1 MQVQYDKY
9 FDERGQ
15 ITVFLS
21 LLFLVLMMSFLFIVE
36 GVISYSASSLGEDA
50 VKGAG
55 ESIMAN
61 YDRELFKN
69 YHLFFLDPRQ
79 KDYIVTDGKEF
90 INQYFSGNSFF
101 DIYCDSL
108 EVTGEKTAVDEDG
121 LYLKHEIREW
131 MKYREEKEIAKV
143 LEDIIRNTKKNDGE
157 RKECQEEVDSAETD
171 VKKEQDEEVNQETK
185 EETNKKDTES
195 DLKGD
200 VDKNTDNVE
209 DMKPDEKAASEEIEP
224 VSEETLKER
233 SNWKEIKGT
242 LQLLMRTGILF
253 YAAEHPESLS
263 RQSIPGTNLPSKRVK
278 GSSFDNE
285 QRLLDKMDELSFSS
299 LKGIKSL
306 LSVDISMD
314 GRGTLWTK
322 DRYIISYIEDC
333 FSFYGGSDKKDNALL
348 YEVEYLISGKNSD
361 IDNLKRVANYILL
374 LRFINNYIFTGKDT
388 QMKTHINTMASAITG
403 VMGMPQTM
411 KAVQVLIRMAIS
423 YGESLLE
430 LHTLFSGGEVPL
442 IKDKTTWNLTLK
454 TMAEQ
459 LRNKQIVK
467 KGKKNIS
474 YKDYLKLFLLTKG
487 NSRTVC
493 YRMMDIMQENIKDN
507 INKQNKVRHRKRGEQ
522 GSSISD
528 KFIQEK
534 ELQNRPQMIK
544 TEVDWEAE
552 GDWESGTEGTTILN
566 YGNESEKEDGKICHP
581 MLRDMELGIIY
592 VIKNCP
598 FYIGSAEGV
607 NHLHIQDKTV
617 SREHAVILEDIY
629 EGDGQGYI
637 LRDMGSTNGTWLNGK
652 KIKRG
657 NQEQLE
663 DGAVIRFAKKE
674 YEFLI
679 QDI

>member
-185 EETNKKDTES
+185 EEANKKDTES

-209 DMKPDEKAASEEIEP
+209 NMKSDEKAASEEIEP

-233 SNWKEIKGT
+233 SNWKEIKET

-253 YAAEHPESLS
+253 YAAEHLENLS

-278 GSSFDNE
+278 SSSFDNE

-333 FSFYGGSDKKDNALL
+333 FSFYRSSDKKDNALL

-388 QMKTHINTMASAITG
+388 QMKMQINTMASAITG

-454 TMAEQ
+454 TMGEQ

-493 YRMMDIMQENIKDN
+493 YRMMDIMQENIASKEPGFLMEN
-507 INKQNKVRHRKRGEQ
+507 CLFSYSWKGSLAAGGVKLNFVKQC
-522 GSSISD
+522 S
-528 KFIQEK
+528 
-534 ELQNRPQMIK
+534 
-544 TEVDWEAE
+544 
-552 GDWESGTEGTTILN
+552 
-566 YGNESEKEDGKICHP
+566 Y
-581 MLRDMELGIIY
+581 
-592 VIKNCP
+592 
-598 FYIGSAEGV
+598 
-607 NHLHIQDKTV
+607 
-617 SREHAVILEDIY
+617 
-629 EGDGQGYI
+629 
-637 LRDMGSTNGTWLNGK
+637 
-652 KIKRG
+652 
-657 NQEQLE
+657 
-663 DGAVIRFAKKE
+663 
-674 YEFLI
+674 
-679 QDI
+679 

>member
-209 DMKPDEKAASEEIEP
+209 NMKSDEKAASEEIEP

-233 SNWKEIKGT
+233 SNWKEIKET

-253 YAAEHPESLS
+253 YAAEHLENLS

-278 GSSFDNE
+278 SSSFDNE

-388 QMKTHINTMASAITG
+388 QMKMQINTMASAITG

-493 YRMMDIMQENIKDN
+493 YRMMDIMQENIASKEPGFLMEN
-507 INKQNKVRHRKRGEQ
+507 CLFSYSWKGSLAAGGVKLNFVKQC
-522 GSSISD
+522 S
-528 KFIQEK
+528 
-534 ELQNRPQMIK
+534 
-544 TEVDWEAE
+544 
-552 GDWESGTEGTTILN
+552 
-566 YGNESEKEDGKICHP
+566 Y
-581 MLRDMELGIIY
+581 
-592 VIKNCP
+592 
-598 FYIGSAEGV
+598 
-607 NHLHIQDKTV
+607 
-617 SREHAVILEDIY
+617 
-629 EGDGQGYI
+629 
-637 LRDMGSTNGTWLNGK
+637 
-652 KIKRG
+652 
-657 NQEQLE
+657 
-663 DGAVIRFAKKE
+663 
-674 YEFLI
+674 
-679 QDI
+679 

>member
-15 ITVFLS
+15 ITIFLS
-21 LLFLVLMMSFLFIVE
+21 LLLLVLMMSFLFIVE

-171 VKKEQDEEVNQETK
+171 IKKEQDEEVNQETK
-185 EETNKKDTES
+185 EEANKKDTES

-209 DMKPDEKAASEEIEP
+209 NMKSDEKAASEEIEP

-233 SNWKEIKGT
+233 SNWKEIKET

-253 YAAEHPESLS
+253 YAAEHLENLS

-278 GSSFDNE
+278 SSSFDNE

-333 FSFYGGSDKKDNALL
+333 FSFYGSSDKKDNALL

-388 QMKTHINTMASAITG
+388 QMKMQINTMASAITG

-454 TMAEQ
+454 TMGEQ

-493 YRMMDIMQENIKDN
+493 YRMMDIMQENIASKEPGFLMEN
-507 INKQNKVRHRKRGEQ
+507 CLFSYSWKGSLAAGGVKLNFVKQC
-522 GSSISD
+522 S
-528 KFIQEK
+528 
-534 ELQNRPQMIK
+534 
-544 TEVDWEAE
+544 
-552 GDWESGTEGTTILN
+552 
-566 YGNESEKEDGKICHP
+566 Y
-581 MLRDMELGIIY
+581 
-592 VIKNCP
+592 
-598 FYIGSAEGV
+598 
-607 NHLHIQDKTV
+607 
-617 SREHAVILEDIY
+617 
-629 EGDGQGYI
+629 
-637 LRDMGSTNGTWLNGK
+637 
-652 KIKRG
+652 
-657 NQEQLE
+657 
-663 DGAVIRFAKKE
+663 
-674 YEFLI
+674 
-679 QDI
+679 

>member
-157 RKECQEEVDSAETD
+157 RKECQEEVDSVETD
-171 VKKEQDEEVNQETK
+171 IKKEQDEEVNQETK
-185 EETNKKDTES
+185 EEANKKDTES

-209 DMKPDEKAASEEIEP
+209 NMKSDEKAASEEIES

-233 SNWKEIKGT
+233 SNWKEIKET

-253 YAAEHPESLS
+253 YAAEHLENLS

-285 QRLLDKMDELSFSS
+285 QRLLDKMGELSFSS
-299 LKGIKSL
+299 LKGIKTL

-333 FSFYGGSDKKDNALL
+333 FSFYGSSDKKDNALL

-388 QMKTHINTMASAITG
+388 QMKMQINTMASAITG

-493 YRMMDIMQENIKDN
+493 YRMMDIMQENIASKEPGFLMEN
-507 INKQNKVRHRKRGEQ
+507 CLFSYSWKGSLAAGGVKLNFVKQC
-522 GSSISD
+522 S
-528 KFIQEK
+528 
-534 ELQNRPQMIK
+534 
-544 TEVDWEAE
+544 
-552 GDWESGTEGTTILN
+552 
-566 YGNESEKEDGKICHP
+566 Y
-581 MLRDMELGIIY
+581 
-592 VIKNCP
+592 
-598 FYIGSAEGV
+598 
-607 NHLHIQDKTV
+607 
-617 SREHAVILEDIY
+617 
-629 EGDGQGYI
+629 
-637 LRDMGSTNGTWLNGK
+637 
-652 KIKRG
+652 
-657 NQEQLE
+657 
-663 DGAVIRFAKKE
+663 
-674 YEFLI
+674 
-679 QDI
+679 

>member
-171 VKKEQDEEVNQETK
+171 IKKEQDEEVNQETK
-185 EETNKKDTES
+185 EEANKKDTES

-209 DMKPDEKAASEEIEP
+209 DMKSDEKAASEEIEP

-233 SNWKEIKGT
+233 SNWKEIKET

-253 YAAEHPESLS
+253 YAAEHLENLS

-278 GSSFDNE
+278 SSSFDNE

-333 FSFYGGSDKKDNALL
+333 FSFYGSSDKKDNALL

-388 QMKTHINTMASAITG
+388 QMKMQINTMASAITG

-454 TMAEQ
+454 TMGEQ

-493 YRMMDIMQENIKDN
+493 YRMMDIMQENIASKEPGFLMEN
-507 INKQNKVRHRKRGEQ
+507 CLFSYSWKGSLAAGGVKLNFVKQC
-522 GSSISD
+522 S
-528 KFIQEK
+528 
-534 ELQNRPQMIK
+534 
-544 TEVDWEAE
+544 
-552 GDWESGTEGTTILN
+552 
-566 YGNESEKEDGKICHP
+566 Y
-581 MLRDMELGIIY
+581 
-592 VIKNCP
+592 
-598 FYIGSAEGV
+598 
-607 NHLHIQDKTV
+607 
-617 SREHAVILEDIY
+617 
-629 EGDGQGYI
+629 
-637 LRDMGSTNGTWLNGK
+637 
-652 KIKRG
+652 
-657 NQEQLE
+657 
-663 DGAVIRFAKKE
+663 
-674 YEFLI
+674 
-679 QDI
+679 

>member
-61 YDRELFKN
+61 YDRELFKK

-101 DIYCDSL
+101 DVYCDSL

-185 EETNKKDTES
+185 EEANKKDTES

-209 DMKPDEKAASEEIEP
+209 NMKPDEKAASDEIEP

-233 SNWKEIKGT
+233 SNWKEIKET

-253 YAAEHPESLS
+253 YAAEHPESFS

-333 FSFYGGSDKKDNALL
+333 FSFYGSSDKKDNALL

-388 QMKTHINTMASAITG
+388 QMKMQINTMASAITG

-442 IKDKTTWNLTLK
+442 IKDKRTWNLTLK

-487 NSRTVC
+487 SSRTVC
-493 YRMMDIMQENIKDN
+493 YRMMDLMQENIASKEPGFLMEN
-507 INKQNKVRHRKRGEQ
+507 CLFSYSWKGSLAAGGVELNFVKQC
-522 GSSISD
+522 S
-528 KFIQEK
+528 
-534 ELQNRPQMIK
+534 
-544 TEVDWEAE
+544 
-552 GDWESGTEGTTILN
+552 
-566 YGNESEKEDGKICHP
+566 Y
-581 MLRDMELGIIY
+581 
-592 VIKNCP
+592 
-598 FYIGSAEGV
+598 
-607 NHLHIQDKTV
+607 
-617 SREHAVILEDIY
+617 
-629 EGDGQGYI
+629 
-637 LRDMGSTNGTWLNGK
+637 
-652 KIKRG
+652 
-657 NQEQLE
+657 
-663 DGAVIRFAKKE
+663 
-674 YEFLI
+674 
-679 QDI
+679 

>member
-185 EETNKKDTES
+185 EEANKKDTES

-209 DMKPDEKAASEEIEP
+209 NMKSDEKAASEEIEP

-233 SNWKEIKGT
+233 SNWKEIKET

-253 YAAEHPESLS
+253 YAAEHLENLS

-278 GSSFDNE
+278 SSSFDNE

-388 QMKTHINTMASAITG
+388 QMKMQINTMASAITG

-454 TMAEQ
+454 TMGEQ

-487 NSRTVC
+487 NFRTVC
-493 YRMMDIMQENIKDN
+493 YRMMDIMQENIASKEPGFLMEN
-507 INKQNKVRHRKRGEQ
+507 CLFSYSWKGSLAAGGVKLNFVKQC
-522 GSSISD
+522 S
-528 KFIQEK
+528 
-534 ELQNRPQMIK
+534 
-544 TEVDWEAE
+544 
-552 GDWESGTEGTTILN
+552 
-566 YGNESEKEDGKICHP
+566 Y
-581 MLRDMELGIIY
+581 
-592 VIKNCP
+592 
-598 FYIGSAEGV
+598 
-607 NHLHIQDKTV
+607 
-617 SREHAVILEDIY
+617 
-629 EGDGQGYI
+629 
-637 LRDMGSTNGTWLNGK
+637 
-652 KIKRG
+652 
-657 NQEQLE
+657 
-663 DGAVIRFAKKE
+663 
-674 YEFLI
+674 
-679 QDI
+679 

>member
-108 EVTGEKTAVDEDG
+108 EVTGEKTAVDE
-121 LYLKHEIREW
+121 
-131 MKYREEKEIAKV
+131 
-143 LEDIIRNTKKNDGE
+143 
-157 RKECQEEVDSAETD
+157 
-171 VKKEQDEEVNQETK
+171 EVNQETK

-233 SNWKEIKGT
+233 NNWKEIKGT

-493 YRMMDIMQENIKDN
+493 YRMMDIMQENIASKEPGFLMEN
-507 INKQNKVRHRKRGEQ
+507 CLFSYSWKGSLAAGGVKLNFVKQC
-522 GSSISD
+522 S
-528 KFIQEK
+528 
-534 ELQNRPQMIK
+534 
-544 TEVDWEAE
+544 
-552 GDWESGTEGTTILN
+552 
-566 YGNESEKEDGKICHP
+566 Y
-581 MLRDMELGIIY
+581 
-592 VIKNCP
+592 
-598 FYIGSAEGV
+598 
-607 NHLHIQDKTV
+607 
-617 SREHAVILEDIY
+617 
-629 EGDGQGYI
+629 
-637 LRDMGSTNGTWLNGK
+637 
-652 KIKRG
+652 
-657 NQEQLE
+657 
-663 DGAVIRFAKKE
+663 
-674 YEFLI
+674 
-679 QDI
+679 

>member
-171 VKKEQDEEVNQETK
+171 IKKEQDEEVNQETK
-185 EETNKKDTES
+185 EEANKKDTES

-209 DMKPDEKAASEEIEP
+209 NMKSDEKAASEEIEP

-233 SNWKEIKGT
+233 SNWKEIKET

-253 YAAEHPESLS
+253 YAAEHLENLS

-278 GSSFDNE
+278 SSSFDNE
-285 QRLLDKMDELSFSS
+285 QRLLDKKDELSFSS

-333 FSFYGGSDKKDNALL
+333 FSFYGSSDKKDNALL

-388 QMKTHINTMASAITG
+388 QMKMQINTMASAITG

-454 TMAEQ
+454 TMGEQ

-493 YRMMDIMQENIKDN
+493 YRMMDIMQENIASKEPGFLMEN
-507 INKQNKVRHRKRGEQ
+507 CLFSYSWKGSLAAGGVKLNFVKQC
-522 GSSISD
+522 S
-528 KFIQEK
+528 
-534 ELQNRPQMIK
+534 
-544 TEVDWEAE
+544 
-552 GDWESGTEGTTILN
+552 
-566 YGNESEKEDGKICHP
+566 Y
-581 MLRDMELGIIY
+581 
-592 VIKNCP
+592 
-598 FYIGSAEGV
+598 
-607 NHLHIQDKTV
+607 
-617 SREHAVILEDIY
+617 
-629 EGDGQGYI
+629 
-637 LRDMGSTNGTWLNGK
+637 
-652 KIKRG
+652 
-657 NQEQLE
+657 
-663 DGAVIRFAKKE
+663 
-674 YEFLI
+674 
-679 QDI
+679 

>member
-171 VKKEQDEEVNQETK
+171 IKKEQDEEVNQETK
-185 EETNKKDTES
+185 EEANKKDTES

-200 VDKNTDNVE
+200 VDRNTDNVE
-209 DMKPDEKAASEEIEP
+209 NMKSDEKAASEEIEP

-233 SNWKEIKGT
+233 SNWKEIKET

-253 YAAEHPESLS
+253 YAAEHLENLS

-278 GSSFDNE
+278 SSSFDNE

-333 FSFYGGSDKKDNALL
+333 FSFYGSSDKKDNALL

-388 QMKTHINTMASAITG
+388 QMKMQINTMASAITG

-493 YRMMDIMQENIKDN
+493 YRMMDIMQENIASKEPGFLMEN
-507 INKQNKVRHRKRGEQ
+507 CLFSYSWKGSLAAGGVKLNFVKQC
-522 GSSISD
+522 S
-528 KFIQEK
+528 
-534 ELQNRPQMIK
+534 
-544 TEVDWEAE
+544 
-552 GDWESGTEGTTILN
+552 
-566 YGNESEKEDGKICHP
+566 Y
-581 MLRDMELGIIY
+581 
-592 VIKNCP
+592 
-598 FYIGSAEGV
+598 
-607 NHLHIQDKTV
+607 
-617 SREHAVILEDIY
+617 
-629 EGDGQGYI
+629 
-637 LRDMGSTNGTWLNGK
+637 
-652 KIKRG
+652 
-657 NQEQLE
+657 
-663 DGAVIRFAKKE
+663 
-674 YEFLI
+674 
-679 QDI
+679 

>member
-185 EETNKKDTES
+185 EEANKKDTES

-233 SNWKEIKGT
+233 SNWKEIKET

-253 YAAEHPESLS
+253 YAAEHLENLS

-278 GSSFDNE
+278 SSSFDNE

-333 FSFYGGSDKKDNALL
+333 FSFYGSSDKKDNALL

-388 QMKTHINTMASAITG
+388 QMKMQINTMASAITG

-454 TMAEQ
+454 TMGEQ

-493 YRMMDIMQENIKDN
+493 YRMMDIMQENIASKEPGFLMEN
-507 INKQNKVRHRKRGEQ
+507 CLFSYSWKGSLAAGGVKLNFVKQC
-522 GSSISD
+522 S
-528 KFIQEK
+528 
-534 ELQNRPQMIK
+534 
-544 TEVDWEAE
+544 
-552 GDWESGTEGTTILN
+552 
-566 YGNESEKEDGKICHP
+566 Y
-581 MLRDMELGIIY
+581 
-592 VIKNCP
+592 
-598 FYIGSAEGV
+598 
-607 NHLHIQDKTV
+607 
-617 SREHAVILEDIY
+617 
-629 EGDGQGYI
+629 
-637 LRDMGSTNGTWLNGK
+637 
-652 KIKRG
+652 
-657 NQEQLE
+657 
-663 DGAVIRFAKKE
+663 
-674 YEFLI
+674 
-679 QDI
+679 

>member
-185 EETNKKDTES
+185 EEANKKDTES

-209 DMKPDEKAASEEIEP
+209 NMKSDEKAASEEIEP

-233 SNWKEIKGT
+233 SNWKEIKET

-253 YAAEHPESLS
+253 YAAEHLENLS

-278 GSSFDNE
+278 SSSFDNE

-333 FSFYGGSDKKDNALL
+333 FSFYGSSDKKDNALL

-388 QMKTHINTMASAITG
+388 QMKMHINTMASAITG

-454 TMAEQ
+454 TMGEQ

-493 YRMMDIMQENIKDN
+493 YRMMDIMQENIASKEPGFLMEN
-507 INKQNKVRHRKRGEQ
+507 CLFSYSWKGSLAAGGVKLNFVKQC
-522 GSSISD
+522 S
-528 KFIQEK
+528 
-534 ELQNRPQMIK
+534 
-544 TEVDWEAE
+544 
-552 GDWESGTEGTTILN
+552 
-566 YGNESEKEDGKICHP
+566 Y
-581 MLRDMELGIIY
+581 
-592 VIKNCP
+592 
-598 FYIGSAEGV
+598 
-607 NHLHIQDKTV
+607 
-617 SREHAVILEDIY
+617 
-629 EGDGQGYI
+629 
-637 LRDMGSTNGTWLNGK
+637 
-652 KIKRG
+652 
-657 NQEQLE
+657 
-663 DGAVIRFAKKE
+663 
-674 YEFLI
+674 
-679 QDI
+679 

>member
-185 EETNKKDTES
+185 EEANKKDTES

-209 DMKPDEKAASEEIEP
+209 NMKSDEKAASEEIEP

-233 SNWKEIKGT
+233 SNWKEIKET

-253 YAAEHPESLS
+253 YAAEHLENLS

-278 GSSFDNE
+278 SSSFDNE
-285 QRLLDKMDELSFSS
+285 QRLLDKMDELSISS

-333 FSFYGGSDKKDNALL
+333 FSFYGSSDKKDNALL

-388 QMKTHINTMASAITG
+388 QMKMQINTMASAITG

-454 TMAEQ
+454 TMGEQ

-493 YRMMDIMQENIKDN
+493 YRMMDIMQENIASKEPGFLMEN
-507 INKQNKVRHRKRGEQ
+507 CLFSYSWKGSLAAGGVKLNFVKQC
-522 GSSISD
+522 S
-528 KFIQEK
+528 
-534 ELQNRPQMIK
+534 
-544 TEVDWEAE
+544 
-552 GDWESGTEGTTILN
+552 
-566 YGNESEKEDGKICHP
+566 Y
-581 MLRDMELGIIY
+581 
-592 VIKNCP
+592 
-598 FYIGSAEGV
+598 
-607 NHLHIQDKTV
+607 
-617 SREHAVILEDIY
+617 
-629 EGDGQGYI
+629 
-637 LRDMGSTNGTWLNGK
+637 
-652 KIKRG
+652 
-657 NQEQLE
+657 
-663 DGAVIRFAKKE
+663 
-674 YEFLI
+674 
-679 QDI
+679 

>member
-61 YDRELFKN
+61 YDRELFKK

-101 DIYCDSL
+101 DVYCDSL

-185 EETNKKDTES
+185 EEANKKDTES

-209 DMKPDEKAASEEIEP
+209 NMKPDEKAASDEIEP

-233 SNWKEIKGT
+233 SNWKEIKET

-253 YAAEHPESLS
+253 YAAEHPESFS

-388 QMKTHINTMASAITG
+388 QMKMQINTMASAITG

-442 IKDKTTWNLTLK
+442 IKDKRTWNLTLK

-493 YRMMDIMQENIKDN
+493 YRMMDIMQENIASKEPGFLMEN
-507 INKQNKVRHRKRGEQ
+507 CLFSYSWKGSLAAGGVELNFVKQC
-522 GSSISD
+522 S
-528 KFIQEK
+528 
-534 ELQNRPQMIK
+534 
-544 TEVDWEAE
+544 
-552 GDWESGTEGTTILN
+552 
-566 YGNESEKEDGKICHP
+566 Y
-581 MLRDMELGIIY
+581 
-592 VIKNCP
+592 
-598 FYIGSAEGV
+598 
-607 NHLHIQDKTV
+607 
-617 SREHAVILEDIY
+617 
-629 EGDGQGYI
+629 
-637 LRDMGSTNGTWLNGK
+637 
-652 KIKRG
+652 
-657 NQEQLE
+657 
-663 DGAVIRFAKKE
+663 
-674 YEFLI
+674 
-679 QDI
+679 

>member
-171 VKKEQDEEVNQETK
+171 IKKEQDEEVNQETK
-185 EETNKKDTES
+185 EEANKKDTES

-209 DMKPDEKAASEEIEP
+209 NMKSDEKAASEEIEP

-233 SNWKEIKGT
+233 SNWKEIKET

-253 YAAEHPESLS
+253 YAAEHLENLS

-278 GSSFDNE
+278 SSSFDNE

-388 QMKTHINTMASAITG
+388 QMKMQINTMASAITG

-493 YRMMDIMQENIKDN
+493 YRMMDIMQENIASKEPGFLMEN
-507 INKQNKVRHRKRGEQ
+507 CLFSYSWKGSLAAGGVKLNFVKQC
-522 GSSISD
+522 S
-528 KFIQEK
+528 
-534 ELQNRPQMIK
+534 
-544 TEVDWEAE
+544 
-552 GDWESGTEGTTILN
+552 
-566 YGNESEKEDGKICHP
+566 Y
-581 MLRDMELGIIY
+581 
-592 VIKNCP
+592 
-598 FYIGSAEGV
+598 
-607 NHLHIQDKTV
+607 
-617 SREHAVILEDIY
+617 
-629 EGDGQGYI
+629 
-637 LRDMGSTNGTWLNGK
+637 
-652 KIKRG
+652 
-657 NQEQLE
+657 
-663 DGAVIRFAKKE
+663 
-674 YEFLI
+674 
-679 QDI
+679 

>member
-171 VKKEQDEEVNQETK
+171 IKKEQDEEVNQETK
-185 EETNKKDTES
+185 EGANKKDTES

-209 DMKPDEKAASEEIEP
+209 NMKSDEKAASEEIEP

-233 SNWKEIKGT
+233 SNWKEIKET

-253 YAAEHPESLS
+253 YAAEHLENLS

-278 GSSFDNE
+278 SSSFDNE

-333 FSFYGGSDKKDNALL
+333 FSFYGSSDKKDNALL

-388 QMKTHINTMASAITG
+388 QMKMQINTMASAITG

-454 TMAEQ
+454 TMGEQ

-493 YRMMDIMQENIKDN
+493 YRMMDIMQENIASKEPGFLMEN
-507 INKQNKVRHRKRGEQ
+507 CLFSYSWKGSLAAGGVKLNFVKQC
-522 GSSISD
+522 S
-528 KFIQEK
+528 
-534 ELQNRPQMIK
+534 
-544 TEVDWEAE
+544 
-552 GDWESGTEGTTILN
+552 
-566 YGNESEKEDGKICHP
+566 Y
-581 MLRDMELGIIY
+581 
-592 VIKNCP
+592 
-598 FYIGSAEGV
+598 
-607 NHLHIQDKTV
+607 
-617 SREHAVILEDIY
+617 
-629 EGDGQGYI
+629 
-637 LRDMGSTNGTWLNGK
+637 
-652 KIKRG
+652 
-657 NQEQLE
+657 
-663 DGAVIRFAKKE
+663 
-674 YEFLI
+674 
-679 QDI
+679 

>member
-36 GVISYSASSLGEDA
+36 GVISYSASSLGEDT

-185 EETNKKDTES
+185 EEANKKDTES

-233 SNWKEIKGT
+233 SNWKEIKET

-253 YAAEHPESLS
+253 YAAEHLENLS

-278 GSSFDNE
+278 SSSFDNE

-333 FSFYGGSDKKDNALL
+333 FSFYGSSDKKDNALL

-388 QMKTHINTMASAITG
+388 QMKMQINTMASAITG

-493 YRMMDIMQENIKDN
+493 YRMMDIMQENIASKEPGFLMEN
-507 INKQNKVRHRKRGEQ
+507 CLFSYSWKGSLAAGGVKLNFVKQC
-522 GSSISD
+522 S
-528 KFIQEK
+528 
-534 ELQNRPQMIK
+534 
-544 TEVDWEAE
+544 
-552 GDWESGTEGTTILN
+552 
-566 YGNESEKEDGKICHP
+566 Y
-581 MLRDMELGIIY
+581 
-592 VIKNCP
+592 
-598 FYIGSAEGV
+598 
-607 NHLHIQDKTV
+607 
-617 SREHAVILEDIY
+617 
-629 EGDGQGYI
+629 
-637 LRDMGSTNGTWLNGK
+637 
-652 KIKRG
+652 
-657 NQEQLE
+657 
-663 DGAVIRFAKKE
+663 
-674 YEFLI
+674 
-679 QDI
+679 

>member
-157 RKECQEEVDSAETD
+157 RKECQEEVDSVETD
-171 VKKEQDEEVNQETK
+171 IKKEQDEEVNQETK
-185 EETNKKDTES
+185 EEANKKDTES

-209 DMKPDEKAASEEIEP
+209 NMKSDEKAASEEIES

-233 SNWKEIKGT
+233 SNWKEIKET

-253 YAAEHPESLS
+253 YAAEHPENLS

-285 QRLLDKMDELSFSS
+285 QRLLDKMGELSFSS
-299 LKGIKSL
+299 LKGIKTL

-333 FSFYGGSDKKDNALL
+333 FSFYGSSDKKDNALL

-374 LRFINNYIFTGKDT
+374 LRFINNYIFTGLISMIDPPRLESKDAVHKCIMAGIKPVMITGDHKVTAVAIAREIGIMGKDT
-388 QMKTHINTMASAITG
+388 QMKMQINTMASAITG

-493 YRMMDIMQENIKDN
+493 YRMMDIMQENIASKEPGFLMEN
-507 INKQNKVRHRKRGEQ
+507 CLFSYSWKGSLAAGGVKLNFVKQC
-522 GSSISD
+522 S
-528 KFIQEK
+528 
-534 ELQNRPQMIK
+534 
-544 TEVDWEAE
+544 
-552 GDWESGTEGTTILN
+552 
-566 YGNESEKEDGKICHP
+566 Y
-581 MLRDMELGIIY
+581 
-592 VIKNCP
+592 
-598 FYIGSAEGV
+598 
-607 NHLHIQDKTV
+607 
-617 SREHAVILEDIY
+617 
-629 EGDGQGYI
+629 
-637 LRDMGSTNGTWLNGK
+637 
-652 KIKRG
+652 
-657 NQEQLE
+657 
-663 DGAVIRFAKKE
+663 
-674 YEFLI
+674 
-679 QDI
+679 

>member
-253 YAAEHPESLS
+253 YAAEHQESLS

-493 YRMMDIMQENIKDN
+493 YRMMDIMQENIASKEPGFLMEN
-507 INKQNKVRHRKRGEQ
+507 CLFSYSWKGSLAAGGVKLNFVKQC
-522 GSSISD
+522 S
-528 KFIQEK
+528 
-534 ELQNRPQMIK
+534 
-544 TEVDWEAE
+544 
-552 GDWESGTEGTTILN
+552 
-566 YGNESEKEDGKICHP
+566 Y
-581 MLRDMELGIIY
+581 
-592 VIKNCP
+592 
-598 FYIGSAEGV
+598 
-607 NHLHIQDKTV
+607 
-617 SREHAVILEDIY
+617 
-629 EGDGQGYI
+629 
-637 LRDMGSTNGTWLNGK
+637 
-652 KIKRG
+652 
-657 NQEQLE
+657 
-663 DGAVIRFAKKE
+663 
-674 YEFLI
+674 
-679 QDI
+679 

>member
-15 ITVFLS
+15 ITIFLS

-185 EETNKKDTES
+185 EEANKKDTES

-209 DMKPDEKAASEEIEP
+209 NMKSDEKAASEEIEP

-233 SNWKEIKGT
+233 SNWKEIKET

-253 YAAEHPESLS
+253 YAAEHLENLS

-278 GSSFDNE
+278 SSSFDNE

-333 FSFYGGSDKKDNALL
+333 FSFYGSSDKKDNALL

-388 QMKTHINTMASAITG
+388 QMKMQINTMASAITG

-454 TMAEQ
+454 TMGEQ

-493 YRMMDIMQENIKDN
+493 YRMMDIMQENIASKEPGFLMEN
-507 INKQNKVRHRKRGEQ
+507 CLFSYSWKGSLAAGGVKLNFVKQC
-522 GSSISD
+522 S
-528 KFIQEK
+528 
-534 ELQNRPQMIK
+534 
-544 TEVDWEAE
+544 
-552 GDWESGTEGTTILN
+552 
-566 YGNESEKEDGKICHP
+566 Y
-581 MLRDMELGIIY
+581 
-592 VIKNCP
+592 
-598 FYIGSAEGV
+598 
-607 NHLHIQDKTV
+607 
-617 SREHAVILEDIY
+617 
-629 EGDGQGYI
+629 
-637 LRDMGSTNGTWLNGK
+637 
-652 KIKRG
+652 
-657 NQEQLE
+657 
-663 DGAVIRFAKKE
+663 
-674 YEFLI
+674 
-679 QDI
+679 

>member
-253 YAAEHPESLS
+253 YAAEHLENLS

-278 GSSFDNE
+278 SSSFDNE

-333 FSFYGGSDKKDNALL
+333 FSFYGSSDKKDNALL

-388 QMKTHINTMASAITG
+388 QMKMQINTMASAITG

-493 YRMMDIMQENIKDN
+493 YRMMDIMQENIASKEPGFLMEN
-507 INKQNKVRHRKRGEQ
+507 CLFSYSWKGSLAAGGVKLNFVKQC
-522 GSSISD
+522 S
-528 KFIQEK
+528 
-534 ELQNRPQMIK
+534 
-544 TEVDWEAE
+544 
-552 GDWESGTEGTTILN
+552 
-566 YGNESEKEDGKICHP
+566 Y
-581 MLRDMELGIIY
+581 
-592 VIKNCP
+592 
-598 FYIGSAEGV
+598 
-607 NHLHIQDKTV
+607 
-617 SREHAVILEDIY
+617 
-629 EGDGQGYI
+629 
-637 LRDMGSTNGTWLNGK
+637 
-652 KIKRG
+652 
-657 NQEQLE
+657 
-663 DGAVIRFAKKE
+663 
-674 YEFLI
+674 
-679 QDI
+679 

>member
-15 ITVFLS
+15 ITIFLS

-185 EETNKKDTES
+185 EEANKKDTES

-253 YAAEHPESLS
+253 YAAEHSESLS

-333 FSFYGGSDKKDNALL
+333 FSFYGSSDKKDNALL

-388 QMKTHINTMASAITG
+388 QMKMQINTMASAITG

-493 YRMMDIMQENIKDN
+493 YRMMDIMQENIASKEPGFLMEN
-507 INKQNKVRHRKRGEQ
+507 CLFSYSWKGSLTAGGVKLNFVKQC
-522 GSSISD
+522 S
-528 KFIQEK
+528 
-534 ELQNRPQMIK
+534 
-544 TEVDWEAE
+544 
-552 GDWESGTEGTTILN
+552 
-566 YGNESEKEDGKICHP
+566 Y
-581 MLRDMELGIIY
+581 
-592 VIKNCP
+592 
-598 FYIGSAEGV
+598 
-607 NHLHIQDKTV
+607 
-617 SREHAVILEDIY
+617 
-629 EGDGQGYI
+629 
-637 LRDMGSTNGTWLNGK
+637 
-652 KIKRG
+652 
-657 NQEQLE
+657 
-663 DGAVIRFAKKE
+663 
-674 YEFLI
+674 
-679 QDI
+679 